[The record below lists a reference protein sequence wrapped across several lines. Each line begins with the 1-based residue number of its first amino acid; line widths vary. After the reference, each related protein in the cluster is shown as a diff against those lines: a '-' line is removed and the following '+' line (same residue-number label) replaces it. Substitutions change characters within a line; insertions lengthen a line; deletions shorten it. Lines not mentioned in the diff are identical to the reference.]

1 MLEFPFF
8 RALYKMDIA
17 HVRHTHSRHA
27 SATTR
32 SRMLTAQILRFVR
45 VYELLFSQQLPVG
58 FPSSFKIS

>member
-17 HVRHTHSRHA
+17 HVRHTHCHA
-27 SATTR
+27 SATTH
-32 SRMLTAQILRFVR
+32 SRMLTVQILRFVR

-58 FPSSFKIS
+58 FPPHYNC